1 MMVQFLQEWL
11 GPRLPPAEP
20 LNRDL
25 VPVPVPLHPPPPI
38 QPVLVHLE
46 TPAQRLHRPHRTG
59 PPHVDDPAPGS
70 RLEVQS
76 PSLGE
81 GTPPGG
87 GLDAIGPV
95 ATKGR
100 HVTLR
105 LPPHVRQRAVL
116 EPSPE

>member
-1 MMVQFLQEWL
+1 MSSPSLREPSLLNMMVQFPQKWL
-11 GPRLPPAEP
+11 VLRLPPAKP
-20 LNRDL
+20 VDTDL
-25 VPVPVPLHPPPPI
+25 VTIQVPLHSHQPI

-46 TPAQRLHRPHRTG
+46 APSQHLHCPHRTG

-87 GLDAIGPV
+87 
-95 ATKGR
+95 
-100 HVTLR
+100 
-105 LPPHVRQRAVL
+105 
-116 EPSPE
+116 